1 MASGAAAASFFNTY
15 LLANFEALKSDAG
28 AWLRQADPLETVEN
42 PTVYRG
48 STLCYTGAVEEV
60 SRFIGVVAAQGGGA
74 GAVAWRDFGSEAIDQ
89 AATRPARRRRQ
100 ASILGGLAAFW

>member
-48 STLCYTGAVEEV
+48 STLRYTGAVEEV
-60 SRFIGVVAAQGGGA
+60 SRFIGVV
-74 GAVAWRDFGSEAIDQ
+74 
-89 AATRPARRRRQ
+89 PPRRRRWRGRM
-100 ASILGGLAAFW
+100 ARLWIGSD

>member
-15 LLANFEALKSDAG
+15 LLANLEALKSDAG

-48 STLCYTGAVEEV
+48 STLRYTGAVEEV
-60 SRFIGVVAAQGGGA
+60 SRFIGVVAAQA
-74 GAVAWRDFGSEAIDQ
+74 EALARSHGETLDRKRLIKQ
-89 AATRPARRRRQ
+89 QLARRGGDVRR
-100 ASILGGLAAFW
+100 LF